1 MKYLV
6 KTFGCQMNEHDSEI
20 LAGMMEEI
28 GYEPVGRPE
37 DADAIIINTC
47 CVRESAE
54 NRIIGYIGNLKKL
67 KEQNPGL
74 IITVSGCMLQQPGA
88 AENLIKRAPFV
99 DLVLG
104 THNIHRLPQLISER
118 QGGNESLIEVV
129 ETEGDIQEELPVKR
143 QGKIKAQVTI
153 MYGCNNFCSY
163 CIVPFVRGRERSRKP
178 EAIEKEIQNLGLE
191 GFKEVLLLGQ
201 NVNSYGLDFS
211 EAFDFADLL
220 ERVDRIPGIERI
232 RYMTSHP
239 RDFTQ
244 KLVDTI
250 SKSQKVCEHFHLPI
264 QAGSNR
270 ILKQMNRGYSREMY
284 FELVESI
291 REKVPKASITTDII
305 VGFPGETDDD
315 FADTLDVI
323 KRVRFDAAYTFLY
336 SRRSGTPAA
345 KISEQVPAEEKKKRL
360 QILMDLENFISREIN
375 EKLVGNREEVLVEGT
390 SKTKDIMFS
399 GRTRTNKIVIFPGEE
414 SMIGKLVNVNIM
426 SAKTWHLEGQI
437 IK

>member
-20 LAGMMEEI
+20 LAGMMEQI
-28 GYEPVGRPE
+28 GYEPVNSPD

-88 AENLIKRAPFV
+88 AEKLIKRAPFD

-118 QGGNESLIEVV
+118 QAGSESLIEVV

-143 QGKIKAQVTI
+143 QDKIKAQVTI

-178 EAIEKEIQNLGLE
+178 EAIEKEIQSLGAE

-305 VGFPGETDDD
+305 VGFPGETDED
-315 FADTLDVI
+315 FADTLDVV
-323 KRVRFDAAYTFLY
+323 KKVRFDAAYTFLY

-345 KISEQVPAEEKKKRL
+345 KISEQVPAEEKKRRL
-360 QILMDLENFISREIN
+360 QILMDLENSISREIN
-375 EKLVGNREEVLVEGT
+375 EKLVGTTEEVLVEGI

-399 GRTRTNKIVIFPGEE
+399 GRTRTNKIVIFPGEK

-426 SAKTWHLEGQI
+426 NAKTWHLEGEI